1 MPKLTAK
8 QLDSITEFGKYEDGN
23 GLRLIVRA
31 SGKTWVFRY
40 QRAGKRRE
48 MGLGAYPQIGL
59 KDARTKAEGQ
69 RSIIRS
75 GIDPLTKSRDDE
87 AQSKEALLTA
97 ARRAQNTLKFC
108 ALEYIEAHRP
118 GWKSAKHAQQ
128 WHNTLTTYVFPFIG
142 EKAIDEIDV
151 DAVLQ
156 VLAPIWLTIPE
167 TSKRVRSRLELILDY
182 AKAKK
187 LRVGEN
193 PARWRGHL
201 EKLLPS
207 GRNHQQVRHH
217 PAMPWSEAP
226 SFIKKLQSIYTD
238 GSRLLEFVIL
248 TAVRTSEALN
258 ATWDEFDLKQAVW
271 TIPADRMKA
280 GVSQRVPLPP
290 RVIEILDQQRKTG
303 AALVF
308 QGRKQGRSISN
319 MTGLM
324 LLRRMKLGH
333 FTVHGFRS
341 TFRDWCAEATSFPSE
356 VAEMALAHTIENRVE
371 AAYRR
376 GDLFVRR
383 SAMMNEWAEYLTSEA
398 DKSRAQVDHTLSE
411 TPSMSADLIAHHNP

>member
-1 MPKLTAK
+1 MPRLTAK
-8 QLDSITEFGKYEDGN
+8 QLDSIKEFGKYEDGN

-40 QRAGKRRE
+40 QLAGKRRE

-59 KDARTKAEGQ
+59 KDARTKAEEQ

-87 AQSKEALLTA
+87 AQSKEVLLAA

-118 GWKSAKHAQQ
+118 GWKNVKHVQQ
-128 WHNTLTTYVFPFIG
+128 WHNTLTTYAFPFIG
-142 EKAIDEIDV
+142 EKTIDEIDV
-151 DAVLQ
+151 DGVLQ
-156 VLAPIWLTIPE
+156 VLSPIWLSIPE

-187 LRVGEN
+187 LRTGEN

-226 SFIKKLQSIYTD
+226 SFMKKLQSISSD

-280 GVSQRVPLPP
+280 GVSQRVPLSP
-290 RVIEILDQQRKTG
+290 RVIEILDQQRKIG
-303 AALVF
+303 AILVF
-308 QGRKQGRSISN
+308 QGRKQGRPLSN

-376 GDLFVRR
+376 GDLFVSR
-383 SAMMNEWAEYLTSEA
+383 SAMMNEWAEYLTSEV
-398 DKSRAQVDHTLSE
+398 DKSRVQ
-411 TPSMSADLIAHHNP
+411 